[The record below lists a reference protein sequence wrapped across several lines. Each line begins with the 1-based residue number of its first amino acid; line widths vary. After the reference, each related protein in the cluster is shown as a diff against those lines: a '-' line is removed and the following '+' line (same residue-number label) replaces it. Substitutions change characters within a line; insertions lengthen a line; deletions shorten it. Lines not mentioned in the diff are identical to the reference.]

1 MASNLEATPAKGDN
15 LDVDHEDYDVCQL
28 LDSESGLEDGE
39 IESSVDEALL
49 DEPTPLLCSICEEN
63 LWGMA
68 TYEKYIKKSY
78 ECMSNELHVYCN
90 PCTYKSMLKTKYCPS
105 GKKCNYPAKAAPW
118 SWHRD
123 VVIECSLTYV
133 IQHHGAAFAG

>member
-39 IESSVDEALL
+39 IESSVDEAIL
-49 DEPTPLLCSICEEN
+49 DEPAPLLCSICKEN

-90 PCTYKSMLKTKYCPS
+90 PCTYKSMLKTKYCLRARSATIRQKLPP
-105 GKKCNYPAKAAPW
+105 GAG
-118 SWHRD
+118 
-123 VVIECSLTYV
+123 IETL
-133 IQHHGAAFAG
+133 